1 MDGPTLQTALYLLA
15 AGLAGAVGGWLL
27 RGASNQREIDRL
39 SHDGEA
45 KLGDVIRQ
53 KDELAEESAN
63 MRLTL
68 EAQQSLIQKHEAA
81 IIRCRADL
89 ESAHEKARLQTKDL
103 FNLREEREGFKTKVA
118 TFQRA
123 LVALNQQSTDLQ
135 SEFIKSGEFYKR
147 ELAKAFE
154 KRKALQVEVEDAQR
168 ERESLDKLLRESQAE
183 KTSVSSLPTVSQDQL
198 NEMHA
203 LEQTV
208 IELEADNAQY
218 KHDAIDRQ
226 QEIDALRQNV
236 AELDG
241 LKAQNRELA
250 HCLKSMENS
259 RRQYEEDAKR
269 YREKAG
275 RDEQHSETLAL
286 RLDEVEKN
294 FAAIEKQQQRALE
307 DARSAAVKRSSTGNS
322 GVQPTLRQV
331 DDLKDIIGIGK
342 VFEHTLHEL
351 GIFSFQQMANL
362 GDADIARVNA
372 ELKEFAGRM
381 EQDDWIGQ
389 AKQLHR
395 KKYGSVQ

>member
-15 AGLAGAVGGWLL
+15 SGLAGAAAVWLL
-27 RGASNQREIDRL
+27 RSAGNQREIDGL
-39 SHDGEA
+39 SRDWQG
-45 KLGDVIRQ
+45 KLGEITRQ
-53 KDELAEESAN
+53 KDELAAESSG
-63 MRLTL
+63 MRSTL
-68 EAQQSLIQKHEAA
+68 EAQQSLIQKQGAA
-81 IIRCRADL
+81 MNKGRTDL
-89 ESAHEKARLQTKDL
+89 ELANEKARLLSKDL
-103 FNLREEREGFKTKVA
+103 FTLREEREGFKTKMA

-123 LVALNQQSTDLQ
+123 LVALNKQSTDLQ
-135 SEFIKSGEFYKR
+135 TEFIKSGEFYKR

-154 KRKALQVEVEDAQR
+154 KRKALQVELENARLEHQSVNTLSSSSP
-168 ERESLDKLLRESQAE
+168 ERLEEL
-183 KTSVSSLPTVSQDQL
+183 
-198 NEMHA
+198 HA

-208 IELEADNAQY
+208 IALEADNAQL
-218 KHDAIDRQ
+218 KHDARGGQ
-226 QEIDALRQNV
+226 QEIDELRHSV
-236 AELDG
+236 AELDE
-241 LKAQNRELA
+241 LKAQNKELA

-294 FAAIEKQQQRALE
+294 FAAMEKQQRTALDE
-307 DARSAAVKRSSTGNS
+307 ARSAAVRRSSNGSS

-351 GIFSFQQMANL
+351 GIFSFQQL
-362 GDADIARVNA
+362 ADLEADGVARVNA
-372 ELKEFAGRM
+372 ELREFKGRM

-389 AKQLHR
+389 AKALHL
-395 KKYGSVQ
+395 KKYGRAQ

>member
-15 AGLAGAVGGWLL
+15 AGLFGAVGGWLL
-27 RGASNQREIDRL
+27 RGASNERAIERL
-39 SHDGEA
+39 NRDWQA
-45 KLGDVIRQ
+45 KSVDIVRQ
-53 KDELAEESAN
+53 KDELAAESSN

-81 IIRCRADL
+81 IIRGRADL
-89 ESAHEKARLQTKDL
+89 ESAHEKVRLLTKDL

-123 LVALNQQSTDLQ
+123 LVALNKQSTDLQ
-135 SEFIKSGEFYKR
+135 TEFIKSGEFYKR
-147 ELAKAFE
+147 ELAKAFQ
-154 KRKALQVEVEDAQR
+154 KRKALQVEVDNAR
-168 ERESLDKLLRESQAE
+168 LERESFDELLREARAE
-183 KTSVSSLPTVSQDQL
+183 KTSVNILHAASKDQL
-198 NEMHA
+198 EEMHA

-208 IELEADNAQY
+208 IKLEADNAQFKY
-218 KHDAIDRQ
+218 DALDRQ
-226 QEIDALRQNV
+226 QEIDALRQST
-236 AELDG
+236 AELDE

-269 YREKAG
+269 YREQAG
-275 RDEQHSETLAL
+275 RDNQHSETLAL

-294 FAAIEKQQQRALE
+294 FVDIENQQRKALE
-307 DARSAAVKRSSTGNS
+307 EARRAAVKRSSNGQS
-322 GVQPTLRQV
+322 GVQPALEQV

-372 ELKEFAGRM
+372 ELREFKGRM

-389 AKQLHR
+389 ARELHR